1 MTSLIAGKDG
11 KQRHA
16 QTCQVTK
23 LGYICQTNNASSS
36 SHSTAGFG
44 ARGEV
49 SSTLNSTHSDDFRS
63 WTSGSCTEEAHLG
76 NLPIMGEGASSGD
89 ARATDTND
97 LSAAAVFSH
106 LACDD
111 RFKSKTL
118 RSPEQGSITT
128 LYITNVPTFLTH
140 GALLS
145 ILEDA
150 FPLMRGNYDFYYCPW
165 DEQNGHNLGFAL
177 LNFPNETHAEE
188 FQQYFAKHPICRA
201 GHGQR
206 LLSVLQ
212 SSIQGLEANL
222 FYFSQV
228 EVTACSDLRFRPLY
242 RDTNFRM
249 QPLPL
254 QVSVKSGQNY
264 VA

>member
-1 MTSLIAGKDG
+1 MKRLIAGEDG

-16 QTCQVTK
+16 QTHQVTK
-23 LGYICQTNNASSS
+23 LVNICQANNASSS

-49 SSTLNSTHSDDFRS
+49 SSTLNSAHSDDFRS
-63 WTSGSCTEEAHLG
+63 WTSSSCTEEAHLG
-76 NLPIMGEGASSGD
+76 NLPTMGEGASSGD
-89 ARATDTND
+89 ARATNTND

-111 RFKSKTL
+111 RFETKTL
-118 RSPEQGSITT
+118 PSPEEGMVTT
-128 LYITNVPTFLTH
+128 LFITNVPTFLTH

-150 FPLMRGNYDFYYCPW
+150 FPLMHGNYDFYYCPW

-177 LNFPNETHAEE
+177 LNFPNPTLAKE
-188 FQQYFAKHPICRA
+188 FQQHFAKHPICRA

-206 LLSVLQ
+206 LLCVLQ

-222 FYFSQV
+222 GYFSQV
-228 EVTACSDLRFRPLY
+228 EVTPCSDLRFRPLY

-254 QVSVKSGQNY
+254 QRS
-264 VA
+264 A